1 MSDIEQR
8 LRYTEMHGV
17 FDAVDAG
24 MYASPSEVADTIAR
38 LRAAFPQRIG
48 RLTLGERLSHEHY
61 CGGSHEMPDGQPIY
75 WQERGG
81 EFPDDIE
88 GFCLTCAIQNAE
100 SDAGWCECSV
110 RAALEGEG

>member
-1 MSDIEQR
+1 MSDIDR
-8 LRYTEMHGV
+8 LIAQLRDPRPPHHGKCLK
-17 FDAVDAG
+17 A
-24 MYASPSEVADTIAR
+24 ADTIAR
-38 LRAAFPQRIG
+38 LRAAFPKRIG

-81 EFPDDIE
+81 EYPDDIE

-100 SDAGWCECSV
+100 SDAGWCECSA